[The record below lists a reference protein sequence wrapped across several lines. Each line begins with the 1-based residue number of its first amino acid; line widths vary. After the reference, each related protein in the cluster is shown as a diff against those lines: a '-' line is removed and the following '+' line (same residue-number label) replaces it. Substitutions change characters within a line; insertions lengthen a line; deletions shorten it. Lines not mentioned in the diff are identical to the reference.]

1 MKGMKERSMKDTIIA
16 AAKFVRYEIMQL
28 SNPAEL
34 YPNADDICAKEE
46 GNAWVPSSLQLF
58 MSYLISSKEKRFSLN
73 QCIVQAARPRTIIA
87 LIPFGLGVSV
97 EKNFG
102 SRSLLNQLS
111 RHGFCISAEEVLRFK
126 QSAAQF
132 SMNNNDEDDHK
143 PLFVQYVADNI
154 DHNAVTLTGSDTIHR
169 MGIISCSINPVEKRR
184 QRIPRLKQRLKASS
198 FSNRDCIK
206 ILPYNRPAIR
216 SDPLFLKPLREL
228 RYGTKLDHYD
238 LLWHCG
244 WFMSE
249 EQLRP
254 HWGGFMQCCTYN
266 TEFSASKSTIDF
278 LPIIDLNP
286 NDINCIYST
295 LIFVINQARQQKVIT
310 PCITFD
316 QPLYWKATEI
326 IKAERLEV
334 VCRLGGFRTL
344 MSILGSIGKVMKG
357 SGLEELFE
365 EVYPARTVEH
375 IMSGKAYARAIRAHT
390 LVESALKTILLD
402 MIQEKYTIDFEPL
415 KSFYEKAL
423 TKELDAESILE
434 MLASDAF
441 RQLSEKL

>member
-1 MKGMKERSMKDTIIA
+1 
-16 AAKFVRYEIMQL
+16 
-28 SNPAEL
+28 
-34 YPNADDICAKEE
+34 
-46 GNAWVPSSLQLF
+46 
-58 MSYLISSKEKRFSLN
+58 MSYLNSSKEKRLSLN
-73 QCIVQAARPRTIIA
+73 QCIVQAAQPRTVIA
-87 LIPFGLGVSV
+87 PIPFGLGVSV
-97 EKNFG
+97 EKKFG

-132 SMNNNDEDDHK
+132 SMNQNDEDDHK
-143 PLFVQYVADNI
+143 PLFVQYVAENI

-228 RYGTKLDHYD
+228 RYGTNLDHYD

-249 EQLRP
+249 EQPRP

-334 VCRLGGFRTL
+334 VCRLGGFHTL
-344 MSILGSIGKVMKG
+344 MSNLSSIGKFMKG
-357 SGLEELFE
+357 SGL
-365 EVYPARTVEH
+365 AR
-375 IMSGKAYARAIRAHT
+375 RAI
-390 LVESALKTILLD
+390 
-402 MIQEKYTIDFEPL
+402 
-415 KSFYEKAL
+415 
-423 TKELDAESILE
+423 
-434 MLASDAF
+434 
-441 RQLSEKL
+441 